1 MKIEVKSKEQLIKE
15 VIGLRQQVMK
25 VKKLENE
32 LQSLTKELQGLREKY
47 RSLFDRSFDY
57 VYIHDFSGNFID
69 ANDAALHL
77 LGYSRDEISSLNFS
91 SLLCK
96 DQLAKA
102 FGAIE
107 RIIKVGS
114 QDRLNEYKLRC
125 KNGDYVDVETE
136 ASIIYRDGKPY
147 AIQGIA
153 RDITERKL
161 IEKALRESEE
171 RYRTLFQYSGTAV
184 ALIEKDGAVSMVNKR
199 LEELS
204 GYCAKE
210 IIGENFVDFLS
221 KDYKKRLLSYH
232 SARRKGHTVPTS
244 YKAAAIRKDGELRSI
259 LLTVGLIPGTG
270 KSIASFIDITDLE
283 KLEKDLKESE
293 DRYKTLT
300 DNINVGVYRNTTGP
314 KGKFIEANPAL
325 IKMFGFSNRDEFFSI
340 NVADLYQN
348 PADRRKFNEKM
359 IHDGFAK
366 GEELLLKRKDGTPLI
381 GSIYAVAIKDEKGK
395 IKYYDGIIDDF
406 TERKLAEEELKRSY
420 QMQNILNKLLY
431 ISLEDISLQDILER
445 AIDQIFSISWLVF
458 ESKGAIFLVEDDPK
472 VLVMKA
478 QRGIS
483 NSIKERC
490 AQVPFGECL
499 CGKAAV
505 SKKIVFMDVIKRPRN
520 KNEFSPHGHYCIP
533 VISANKQVLGVI
545 CFFLKEGH
553 IRDEKEEGF
562 LKLVANVLAGII
574 ERKRAEE
581 ALKASEKKYRNLV
594 DNALVGVYKT
604 NLKGDILYAN
614 QSLTKMLE
622 YNSAEDLLANGALS
636 SYKEP
641 KDRKVLIKE
650 ITEKGRVSDFET
662 ILITKTGKCINVLI
676 NAFLEGDI
684 ISGMMM
690 DITELKRG
698 EKIQRVL
705 FNISQ
710 ATSLSKNLDELLKII
725 HQQLGSLINTTNF
738 YIALYDE
745 RNDIYTFP
753 YYVDQYDDDFSPQPL
768 KKSLTDYVRRRG
780 EPLLV
785 DEHLFVKLKQRG
797 EVELVGP
804 DSSIWLGAPL
814 KTAKGIIGVVVVQS
828 YTDSTLYSKKD
839 LEMLSFVSEHIAM
852 AIERK
857 RTEDTLK
864 ESEEIYQILVNTT
877 LDAVT
882 ATDLEGKIIYVS
894 ARTLELYSADSAEE
908 LLGKSAFELIH
919 PNDHEKARENL
930 MKTLK
935 EGNVRNV
942 EYTMIRKDGSHF
954 IGELSASLIKDI
966 EGEPKAFIASTRDIT
981 ARRRAEEELKRS
993 SKKLRR
999 AIEATIRAMAITVER
1014 RDPYTAGHQQRTT
1027 QLACAIANE
1036 MGLSGEQIE
1045 GIQVAGSLHD
1055 IGKIYIPAEILNKPG
1070 QLTEIEMALIRT
1082 HSQVGYDILKTIDF
1096 PWPVAQIVLQHHEK
1110 CDGSGYPN
1118 GLTCAEIILEARIL
1132 CVADFVEAFSS
1143 HRPYRPAHGINM
1155 ALEEISKNRDILF
1168 DSEVVNICLE
1178 LFSKKKFKFK

>member
-15 VIGLRQQVMK
+15 VIGLRQQVVK
-25 VKKLENE
+25 IKKLENE
-32 LQSLTKELQGLREKY
+32 LQYLTKELQELREKH

-77 LGYSRDEISSLNFS
+77 LGYKREEISSLNFS
-91 SLLCK
+91 TLLCK
-96 DQLAKA
+96 DQLTKA
-102 FGAIE
+102 FNAVE
-107 RIIKVGS
+107 RIIKAGS
-114 QDRLNEYKLRC
+114 HDRLTEYKLRC

-136 ASIIYRDGKPY
+136 AFIIYRDGKPY
-147 AIQGIA
+147 AIQGVA
-153 RDITERKL
+153 RDITERKR

-171 RYRTLFQYSGTAV
+171 RYQTLFQYSGTAV

-204 GYCAKE
+204 GYSAKE
-210 IIGENFVDFLS
+210 IIGKNFVDFLS

-232 SARRKGHTVPTS
+232 NARRKGHTVPTS
-244 YKAAAIRKDGELRSI
+244 YKAAAIKKDGELRSI
-259 LLTVGLIPGTG
+259 LLTVGLIPGTDR
-270 KSIASFIDITDLE
+270 SIASFIDITDLE
-283 KLEKDLKESE
+283 KLEKELKESE

-300 DNINVGVYRNTTGP
+300 DNINVGVYRNTAGP

-325 IKMFGFSNRDEFFSI
+325 IRMFGFSNREEFFSI

-348 PADRRKFNEKM
+348 PADRKKFNEKM
-359 IHDGFAK
+359 IQDRFAK
-366 GEELLLKRKDGTPLI
+366 GEELLLKKKDGTPLI
-381 GSIYAVAIKDEKGK
+381 GSVYAVAIKDEKGK

-406 TERKLAEEELKRSY
+406 TERKLAEKELKRSY
-420 QMQNILNKLLY
+420 QIQSILNKLLY
-431 ISLEDISLQDILER
+431 ISLEDISLEEILER
-445 AIDQIFSISWLVF
+445 AIDQIFYISWLVL

-478 QRGIS
+478 QRGIP
-483 NSIKERC
+483 NSIKELC

-499 CGKAAV
+499 CGQAAV
-505 SKKIVFMDVIKRPRN
+505 SKKIVFKDVIGRPRN
-520 KNEFSPHGHYCIP
+520 KNDFSPHGHYCIP
-533 VISANKQVLGVI
+533 VISANKHVLGVF
-545 CFFLKEGH
+545 CLFLKAGH
-553 IRDEKEEGF
+553 IRDEKEEEF
-562 LKLVANVLAGII
+562 LKSVANVLAGII

-650 ITEKGRVSDFET
+650 ITKKGKVSDFET
-662 ILITKTGKCINVLI
+662 VLITKTAKCINVLI

-725 HQQLGSLINTTNF
+725 HQQLGSLVNTTNF

-768 KKSLTDYVRRRG
+768 KKSLTGYVRRTG
-780 EPLLV
+780 DPLLV
-785 DEHLFVKLKQRG
+785 DEHLFEKLKQKG

-804 DSSIWLGAPL
+804 DSPIWLGAPL

-857 RTEDTLK
+857 KTEDTLK
-864 ESEEIYQILVNTT
+864 ESEDIYQILVNTT

-894 ARTLELYSADSAEE
+894 ARTLELYGADSAEE

-919 PNDHEKARENL
+919 PNDHEKAQESL

-935 EGNVRNV
+935 KGNVRNV

-966 EGEPKAFIASTRDIT
+966 EGRPKAFIASTRDIT
-981 ARRRAEEELKRS
+981 ARKRAEEELKRS

-1014 RDPYTAGHQQRTT
+1014 RDPYTAGHQQRTA

-1036 MGLSGEQIE
+1036 MGLPGEQIE

-1070 QLTEIEMALIRT
+1070 QLTDIEIALIRT

-1143 HRPYRPAHGINM
+1143 HRPYRPAHGIDK
-1155 ALEEISKNRDILF
+1155 ALEEISKDKNILF
-1168 DSEVVNICLE
+1168 DPEVVNICLE